1 MRVILVTTGKETG
14 VAVLKTTAST
24 DSPEAEGAEAE
35 VTASAH
41 PWGATTWANHP
52 WRGAERTGN

>member
-1 MRVILVTTGKETG
+1 MRVISVTTGKETG

-35 VTASAH
+35 ATASAH
-41 PWGATTWANHP
+41 P
-52 WRGAERTGN
+52 